1 MRKAL
6 FVFHKFHR
14 DVSCSLTGIYFTF
27 FTLFTLLRKKPWSKC
42 FPTMEEHRKTNM
54 IEYWIEIVDMIL
66 ANYS

>member
-1 MRKAL
+1 MPL
-6 FVFHKFHR
+6 ST
-14 DVSCSLTGIYFTF
+14 VSLDTLT
-27 FTLFTLLRKKPWSKC
+27 TLFTLLRKKPWSKC